1 MDKFNKFTKPKY
13 LINHSN
19 IQIKQNPKTLITSEN
34 PPPPKEEDN
43 NKTMTIEE
51 ENEYKNKIAQLNK
64 DLEKERKKVQK
75 IQNDP
80 NVILKLKKEI
90 NTKNKEIKKFA
101 IINTNQRNELEQLSK
116 ELDNK
121 LDKMNYKA
129 VTRNIKIESKK
140 INDMKFKKHLTEQ
153 EIYEN
158 NISSKEKQ
166 LKNIMSLMEI
176 LQKENEKLKSK
187 LDNAKNTEK
196 KFKLIDGQKE
206 QERQLA
212 ILNNDIKQK
221 RLQLNEH
228 SKCVGLKNELL
239 KRISLIK
246 EEITI
251 NHEKLTE
258 FQKKYENLEN
268 KINLEQNK
276 PKQSNIKPKSKFH
289 RFIAQNLR
297 AENANSEDEMIS
309 VPPKISQMFSE
320 KELKA
325 MFIALDRNKI
335 KYEALLRRFNT
346 QNTYVDSLETK
357 HKLDVKQKLNKIN
370 ELDEQI
376 EFMNVKKGEY
386 NANIQLFKK
395 QINDV
400 QEEKKLYKL
409 KINKINEVL
418 SKKNKINSRK
428 EREIKLLGSQLL
440 KLKKYLKDGE
450 LEKIQNEPE
459 IEIQGDE
466 ETSEISGQNDEVTD
480 LTEKTGFYENND
492 NNINNIKLH
501 KNNIIDNNNEDETEN
516 DGKERN
522 NIFIDNE
529 EDEGENNEH
538 EEKSNI
544 GENEGDN
551 IVSGDNNEDSNSVE
565 NRSITSGD
573 DDD

>member
-1 MDKFNKFTKPKY
+1 
-13 LINHSN
+13 
-19 IQIKQNPKTLITSEN
+19 
-34 PPPPKEEDN
+34 
-43 NKTMTIEE
+43 
-51 ENEYKNKIAQLNK
+51 
-64 DLEKERKKVQK
+64 
-75 IQNDP
+75 
-80 NVILKLKKEI
+80 
-90 NTKNKEIKKFA
+90 
-101 IINTNQRNELEQLSK
+101 
-116 ELDNK
+116 
-121 LDKMNYKA
+121 
-129 VTRNIKIESKK
+129 
-140 INDMKFKKHLTEQ
+140 
-153 EIYEN
+153 
-158 NISSKEKQ
+158 
-166 LKNIMSLMEI
+166 
-176 LQKENEKLKSK
+176 
-187 LDNAKNTEK
+187 
-196 KFKLIDGQKE
+196 
-206 QERQLA
+206 
-212 ILNNDIKQK
+212 
-221 RLQLNEH
+221 
-228 SKCVGLKNELL
+228 
-239 KRISLIK
+239 
-246 EEITI
+246 
-251 NHEKLTE
+251 
-258 FQKKYENLEN
+258 
-268 KINLEQNK
+268 
-276 PKQSNIKPKSKFH
+276 
-289 RFIAQNLR
+289 
-297 AENANSEDEMIS
+297 
-309 VPPKISQMFSE
+309 
-320 KELKA
+320 

-386 NANIQLFKK
+386 NANIQLFKN

-409 KINKINEVL
+409 KINKISEVL